1 MLLCPLS
8 LGKEGLLA
16 DLGDLVALLS
26 RALGLAGGVAQGK
39 DDRALVEGGHVP
51 QNLLREGSCDGS
63 DTYREKVGS
72 GDAYSLQ
79 TTHFSPGGN
88 GGGTRCDMKDLGVC
102 HRDRGSRGEK
112 GLPA

>member
-8 LGKEGLLA
+8 LGKEGFPA
-16 DLGDLVALLS
+16 DLSDPVALLS

-63 DTYREKVGS
+63 NTYREKGGGS
-72 GDAYSLQ
+72 RDAYSL
-79 TTHFSPGGN
+79 
-88 GGGTRCDMKDLGVC
+88 
-102 HRDRGSRGEK
+102 
-112 GLPA
+112 